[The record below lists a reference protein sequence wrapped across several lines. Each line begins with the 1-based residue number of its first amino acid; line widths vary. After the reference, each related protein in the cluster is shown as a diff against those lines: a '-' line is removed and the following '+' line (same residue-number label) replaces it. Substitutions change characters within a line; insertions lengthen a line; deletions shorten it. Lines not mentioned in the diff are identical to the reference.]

1 MNFPKPVRVRRPLLS
16 LLSGLL
22 LLAGVTSAQAQEYP
36 TKPIHL
42 IVPFSSGGG
51 TDSSARAVAEKLSKQ
66 LGQQV
71 VVENR
76 PGASGNIGTAAVA
89 RMPADGYTLLLGFD
103 GTLVINP
110 FIYPAIPFDTLRDFT
125 PVTKLGDV
133 ALTVVA
139 HPSLPVRNLAQLIA
153 YSKANPGK
161 LSYGHS
167 GVGGTSHVGGELLKQ
182 RTGLDM
188 THVPYKSGGQ
198 AVVDALGGQVPLAY
212 VAVAGA
218 QGHLRS
224 GRLVAIGVSTAKR
237 LASLPDVP
245 TFIEQGVPDFE
256 VSSWNGIL
264 VPSNTPR
271 PVVDRL
277 HREIATALR
286 DPDTRERFAALGIEP
301 VGNTPEQFAEQIKAD
316 LARWAKVVEQ
326 AKIRLE

>member
-1 MNFPKPVRVRRPLLS
+1 
-16 LLSGLL
+16 
-22 LLAGVTSAQAQEYP
+22 
-36 TKPIHL
+36 
-42 IVPFSSGGG
+42 
-51 TDSSARAVAEKLSKQ
+51 
-66 LGQQV
+66 V

-110 FIYPAIPFDTLRDFT
+110 FIYPGIAFDTLRDFT

-139 HPSLPVRNLAQLIA
+139 HPSLQVRNLAELIA
-153 YSKANPGK
+153 YSNANPGK

-182 RTGLDM
+182 RTGLDI
-188 THVPYKSGGQ
+188 TQVPYKSGGQ
-198 AVVDALGGQVPLAY
+198 AVIDALGGQVPLAY
-212 VAVAGA
+212 VSVAGA

-264 VPSNTPR
+264 VPANTPR

-277 HREIATALR
+277 HREIVAALR
-286 DPDTRERFAALGIEP
+286 DPETRERLAGLGIEP
-301 VGNTPEQFAEQIKAD
+301 VGNTPEQFGEQIKAD
-316 LARWAKVVEQ
+316 LARWAKVVQQ

>member
-1 MNFPKPVRVRRPLLS
+1 MTRFFGMLA
-16 LLSGLL
+16 LL
-22 LLAGVTSAQAQEYP
+22 LGAACVQAQEYP
-36 TKPIHL
+36 TRPIHL
-42 IVPFSSGGG
+42 IVPFSTGGG
-51 TDSSARAVAEKLSKQ
+51 TDSSARVVADKLGKL

-110 FIYPAIPFDTLRDFT
+110 FTYASVPFDTLRDFA

-133 ALTVVA
+133 ALAVVA
-139 HPSLPVRNLAQLIA
+139 HPSLPARNLAELLA

-167 GVGGTSHVGGELLKQ
+167 GVGGTSHVAGELLKQ

-188 THVPYKSGGQ
+188 THIPYKSGGQ
-198 AVVDALGGQVPLAY
+198 AVIDAVAGQVPLAY

-218 QGHLRS
+218 HGQLRT
-224 GRLVAIGVSTAKR
+224 GRLVGIGVSTSKR
-237 LASLPDVP
+237 LELLPDLP
-245 TFIEQGVPDFE
+245 TFIEQGVSDFE

-264 VPSNTPR
+264 VPAGTPR
-271 PVVDRL
+271 PIIDRL
-277 HREIATALR
+277 HRGLVAALR
-286 DPDTRERFAALGIEP
+286 DPDTRQRFAALGIEP
-301 VGNTPEQFAEQIKAD
+301 VGNTPDDFAAQIKAD
-316 LARWAKVVEQ
+316 LARWSKVVQQ
-326 AKIRLE
+326 ANIRVE

>member
-1 MNFPKPVRVRRPLLS
+1 MNF

-22 LLAGVTSAQAQEYP
+22 LLAGLTGAQAQDYP
-36 TKPIHL
+36 TRPIHL
-42 IVPFSSGGG
+42 IVPFSTGGG
-51 TDSSARAVAEKLSKQ
+51 TDSSARVVAEKLSKQ

-76 PGASGNIGTAAVA
+76 PGASGNIGTGAVA

-110 FIYPAIPFDTLRDFT
+110 FVYPAIPFDTLRDFT

-133 ALTVVA
+133 ALAVVA
-139 HPSLPVRNLAQLIA
+139 HPSLQVRNLAQLLA

-188 THVPYKSGGQ
+188 TQIPYKSGGQ
-198 AVVDALGGQVPLAY
+198 AVTDAVGGQVPLAY
-212 VAVAGA
+212 VSVAGA

-224 GRLVAIGVSTAKR
+224 GRLVGIGVSTAKR
-237 LASLPDVP
+237 LDSLPDLP
-245 TFIEQGVPDFE
+245 TFIEQGVSDFE

-264 VPSNTPR
+264 VPTNTPR
-271 PVVDRL
+271 AVVDKL
-277 HREIATALR
+277 HREIVVALR
-286 DPDTRERFAALGIEP
+286 DPDTRERFASLGIEP
-301 VGNTPEQFAEQIKAD
+301 VGNTPEQFAAQIKAD

>member
-1 MNFPKPVRVRRPLLS
+1 MISPHSARSRS
-16 LLSGLL
+16 LIVNVLSGLL
-22 LLAGVTSAQAQEYP
+22 LLAGVISAHAQEFP

-42 IVPFSSGGG
+42 IVPFSTGGG
-51 TDSSARAVAEKLSKQ
+51 TDSSARVVAEKLSKQ

-89 RMPADGYTLLLGFD
+89 RMPADGYALLLGFD

-133 ALTVVA
+133 ALAVVA
-139 HPSLPVRNLAQLIA
+139 HPSLQVRNLAQLLA
-153 YSKANPGK
+153 YSKSNPGK

-188 THVPYKSGGQ
+188 TQIPYKSGGQ
-198 AVVDALGGQVPLAY
+198 AVTDALGGQVPLAY
-212 VAVAGA
+212 VSVAGA
-218 QGHLRS
+218 QAHLRS
-224 GRLVAIGVSTAKR
+224 GRLVGIGVSTAKR
-237 LASLPDVP
+237 LDLLPDVP

-264 VPSNTPR
+264 VPRNTPR
-271 PVVDRL
+271 SVVDRL
-277 HREIATALR
+277 HREIAAALR

-301 VGNTPEQFAEQIKAD
+301 VGNTPEQFAEQIRVD

-326 AKIRLE
+326 AKIRID